1 MTQQTS
7 ASPQGPPAQQGQG
20 TGQAAREGAAEVGR
34 TTADAGRQ
42 VASTAAEQA
51 GQVARETRRQARDL
65 VGEARGQA
73 TEQARAGQQKAAEG
87 LRSLARELHGMSD
100 GGDGGPAA
108 DLAAQAAGRIDDV
121 AGWLD
126 RHEPGDVL
134 EEVRS
139 FARRRPG
146 AFLLGAALAGVV
158 AGRLTRGAVDAQRDD
173 GPSQPDGAYG
183 GPAGGYST
191 GHLPP
196 GPGAPVHPV
205 PGPAGPGYPPAG
217 PGGPGPVGPGPV
229 GPGAGPAGPGRMP
242 PVDPGTPPGA
252 VPPGAVPP
260 GAVPP
265 GAGPGSVPPPP
276 PRHAGT
282 GPGDGPVVPPPP
294 PAPGPTHAPRPG
306 ATTVGEYV
314 EELGSDGPQRRD
326 PR

>member
-87 LRSLARELHGMSD
+87 LRSLSRELHGMSD

-108 DLAAQAAGRIDDV
+108 DLAAQAAGRIDDI

-173 GPSQPDGAYG
+173 GPSRPGAAYG
-183 GPAGGYST
+183 APGDGYGTT

-196 GPGAPVHPV
+196 GPAAPVHPV
-205 PGPAGPGYPPAG
+205 PGPAGPGYPGAG
-217 PGGPGPVGPGPV
+217 PAGPGPVGPGPGPV
-229 GPGAGPAGPGRMP
+229 GPGTAGPGRVP
-242 PVDPGTPPGA
+242 PVEPGTPPGA

-265 GAGPGSVPPPP
+265 GAGPGSPPPP
-276 PRHAGT
+276 YT

-314 EELGSDGPQRRD
+314 EELGADRPQRRD